1 MIIRMTSFS
10 IDETSNQS
18 CSSSVLEKRKPIKP
32 PSSVWKHFIKVER
45 CDPKF
50 SRASCK
56 HCRTSYPCD
65 SKRNGTTNLK
75 GNLEKCKKY
84 VDPLEDNVEGEGDSN
99 SSLMTTSFI
108 KENCR
113 TMLASMVILDEL
125 PFKFV
130 ESEGFHQFC
139 RALNPKFVIPSRV
152 TVAKD
157 CFQMYMKQKKKLKS
171 VLTRTDQRVCLTMD
185 TWTFVQNI
193 NYMVI
198 TAHFIDDDWNLHKE
212 F

>member
-1 MIIRMTSFS
+1 MIITMTSFS
-10 IDETSNQS
+10 IDETSKQS
-18 CSSSVLEKRKPIKP
+18 CSSPVLEKRKPVKP
-32 PSSVWKHFIKVER
+32 PSSVWKHFIKVEG
-45 CDPKF
+45 CDPKYP
-50 SRASCK
+50 RVACK
-56 HCRTSYPCD
+56 HCGTLYVCD

-125 PFKFV
+125 SFIFV
-130 ESEGFHQFC
+130 GSEGFHQFC

-152 TVAKD
+152 TVAND
-157 CFQMYMKQKKKLKS
+157 CFLMYMWKKK
-171 VLTRTDQRVCLTMD
+171 
-185 TWTFVQNI
+185 I
-193 NYMVI
+193 
-198 TAHFIDDDWNLHKE
+198 
-212 F
+212 